1 MAKVANVIKAAMTRL
16 RNIHSLPQSSSCP
29 VAHQASTRER
39 HCCRSAARLMVVPH
53 VRPHSFISFTTVRL
67 HVSLGQQRL
76 LSPPAVQRKAVLGS
90 RSGDIRHTCPSHL
103 HLRLLI
109 CMAREIA
116 SVLWCSSSLVMMLS
130 QNTPR
135 IFRRD
140 LFWKV
145 SSFCASLPISFQH
158 SCTISV
164 LFSISIAWIWLA
176 LPILAMASFAESP
189 SVVILLPR
197 YAKS

>member
-1 MAKVANVIKAAMTRL
+1 MSGRIL
-16 RNIHSLPQSSSCP
+16 SSPLP
-29 VAHQASTRER
+29 
-39 HCCRSAARLMVVPH
+39 
-53 VRPHSFISFTTVRL
+53 L

-145 SSFCASLPISFQH
+145 SSFFASLPISFQH
-158 SCTISV
+158 SENYTLVQSQFCFQSQ
-164 LFSISIAWIWLA
+164 LLGFG
-176 LPILAMASFAESP
+176 LPF
-189 SVVILLPR
+189 R
-197 YAKS
+197 F